1 MIKSN
6 HEAYILHHTLSP
18 VFHQSPNTS
27 TKTKNVS
34 FQRMIPMIGRG
45 LDGKQEYVMVP
56 GISGNARRSL
66 ARRDLIME
74 TLQIL
79 GVYKDHRYDTDM
91 VRSDLIMA
99 FINGGSMAA
108 SESSL
113 NLKIKA
119 KQEVYNQLP
128 FFGLFGG
135 CYSQVWFGGRLS
147 AGFAYTLTPETCRMA
162 QIGPFPFDIDANTLP
177 DLETEGFFNRQEY
190 TRQRVPGL
198 VAEDR
203 INALILKLKEKDH
216 NMVADKILD
225 WSGEASKDEV
235 KLLKKEVRQM
245 LEENPGAKAII
256 EEFFKSSNDKKAQKD
271 LVDQIPPLFNNQMIY
286 AVDRPIPA
294 GAKMFA
300 SDYLLPG
307 PGDDDLYEAVFHAY
321 LDKLAKRPFLG
332 GMAAKGYG
340 RVKLEIK
347 NANGDSFEDYSRA
360 DEYWTWLKDNKAEV
374 CAYLKDFDNYIFVIK

>member
-6 HEAYILHHTLSP
+6 HEAHILHTALSP
-18 VFHQSPNTS
+18 VFHQSPNTGS
-27 TKTKNVS
+27 GSKNVS
-34 FQRMIPMIGRG
+34 YQRMIPMIGQRQ
-45 LDGKQEYVMVP
+45 DGKFEYVMVP

-113 NLKIKA
+113 NPKIKA
-119 KQEVYNQLP
+119 KQETYEMLP

-135 CYSQVWFGGRLS
+135 CYRQVWFAGRLS
-147 AGFAYTLTPETCRMA
+147 AGFAYTLTPETCKVA
-162 QIGPFPFDIDANTLP
+162 QIGPFPFNIEADKLP
-177 DLETEGFFNRQEY
+177 DWDTDKKDFYNRQEY

-203 INALILKLKEKDH
+203 LNALLTRLQEGEQVKVAEKIAEYSAETSEEIREELKYLIET
-216 NMVADKILD
+216 N
-225 WSGEASKDEV
+225 S
-235 KLLKKEVRQM
+235 
-245 LEENPGAKAII
+245 GAKEII
-256 EEFFKSSNDKKAQKD
+256 EKFFESKNTKKKQKD
-271 LVDQIPPLFNNQMIY
+271 LVDQIPSIFGNQMIY

-294 GAKMFA
+294 GAKLYA

-307 PGDDDLYEAVFHAY
+307 PGNDDLYEAVFHAY
-321 LDKLAKRPFLG
+321 LEKLAARPFLG

-340 RVKLEIK
+340 RVVMEIK
-347 NANGDSFEDYSRA
+347 NADGQSFAEFSRA
-360 DEYWTWLKDNKAEV
+360 NEYWTWLRENKEEV
-374 CAYLKDFDNYIFVIK
+374 RAYLKNYDKHLFNID

>member
-6 HEAYILHHTLSP
+6 HEAHILHTALSP
-18 VFHQSPNTS
+18 VFHQSPNTGS
-27 TKTKNVS
+27 GSKNVS
-34 FQRMIPMIGRG
+34 YQRMIPMIGQRQ
-45 LDGKQEYVMVP
+45 DGKFEYVMVP

-108 SESSL
+108 SESAL
-113 NLKIKA
+113 NPKIKA
-119 KQEVYNQLP
+119 KQETYEMLP

-135 CYSQVWFGGRLS
+135 CYRQVWFAGRLS
-147 AGFAYTLTPETCRMA
+147 AGFAYTLTPETCKVA
-162 QIGPFPFDIDANTLP
+162 QIGPFPFNIDADKLP
-177 DLETEGFFNRQEY
+177 DWDTDKKDFYNRQEY

-203 INALILKLKEKDH
+203 LNALLTRLQEGEQVKVAEKIAEYSAETSEEIREELKYLIET
-216 NMVADKILD
+216 N
-225 WSGEASKDEV
+225 S
-235 KLLKKEVRQM
+235 
-245 LEENPGAKAII
+245 GAKEII
-256 EEFFKSSNDKKAQKD
+256 EKFFESKNTKKKQKD
-271 LVDQIPPLFNNQMIY
+271 LVDQIPSIFGNQMIY

-294 GAKMFA
+294 GAKLYA

-307 PGDDDLYEAVFHAY
+307 PGNDDLYEAVFHAY
-321 LDKLAKRPFLG
+321 LEKLAARPFLG

-340 RVKLEIK
+340 RVVMEIK
-347 NANGDSFEDYSRA
+347 NADGQSFTEFSRA
-360 DEYWTWLKDNKAEV
+360 NEYWTWLRENKEEV
-374 CAYLKDFDNYIFVIK
+374 RAYLKNYDKHLFNID

>member
-6 HEAYILHHTLSP
+6 HEAHILHTALSP
-18 VFHQSPNTS
+18 VFHQSPNTGS
-27 TKTKNVS
+27 GSKNVS
-34 FQRMIPMIGRG
+34 YQRMIPMIGQRQ
-45 LDGKQEYVMVP
+45 DGKFEYVMVP

-108 SESSL
+108 SESAL
-113 NLKIKA
+113 NPKIKA
-119 KQEVYNQLP
+119 KQETYEMLP

-135 CYSQVWFGGRLS
+135 CYRQVWFAGRLS
-147 AGFAYTLTPETCRMA
+147 AGFAYTLTPETCKVA
-162 QIGPFPFDIDANTLP
+162 QIGPFPFNIEADKLP
-177 DLETEGFFNRQEY
+177 DWDTDKKDFYNRQEY

-203 INALILKLKEKDH
+203 LNALLTRLQEGEQVKVAEKIAEYSAETSEEIREELKYLIET
-216 NMVADKILD
+216 N
-225 WSGEASKDEV
+225 S
-235 KLLKKEVRQM
+235 
-245 LEENPGAKAII
+245 GAKEII
-256 EEFFKSSNDKKAQKD
+256 EKFFESKNTKKKQKD
-271 LVDQIPPLFNNQMIY
+271 LVDQIPSIFGNQMIY

-294 GAKMFA
+294 GAKLYA

-307 PGDDDLYEAVFHAY
+307 PGNDDLYEAVFHAY
-321 LDKLAKRPFLG
+321 LEKLAARPFLG

-340 RVKLEIK
+340 RVVMEIK
-347 NANGDSFEDYSRA
+347 NADGQSFAEFSRA
-360 DEYWTWLKDNKAEV
+360 NEYWTWLRENKEEV
-374 CAYLKDFDNYIFVIK
+374 RAYLKNYDKHLFNID

>member
-6 HEAYILHHTLSP
+6 HEAHILHTALSP
-18 VFHQSPNTS
+18 VFHQSPNTGS
-27 TKTKNVS
+27 GSKNVS
-34 FQRMIPMIGRG
+34 YQRMIPMIGQRQ
-45 LDGKQEYVMVP
+45 DGKFEYVMVP

-108 SESSL
+108 SESAL
-113 NLKIKA
+113 NPKIKA
-119 KQEVYNQLP
+119 KQETYEMLP

-135 CYSQVWFGGRLS
+135 CYRQVWFAGRLS
-147 AGFAYTLTPETCRMA
+147 AGFAYTLTPETCKVA
-162 QIGPFPFDIDANTLP
+162 QIGPFPFNIDADKLP
-177 DLETEGFFNRQEY
+177 DWDTDKKEFYNRQEY

-203 INALILKLKEKDH
+203 LNALLTRLQEGEQVKVAEKIAEYSAETSEEIREELKYLIET
-216 NMVADKILD
+216 N
-225 WSGEASKDEV
+225 S
-235 KLLKKEVRQM
+235 
-245 LEENPGAKAII
+245 GAKEII
-256 EEFFKSSNDKKAQKD
+256 EKFFESKNTKKKQKD
-271 LVDQIPPLFNNQMIY
+271 LVDQIPSIFGNQMIY

-294 GAKMFA
+294 GAKLYA

-307 PGDDDLYEAVFHAY
+307 PGNDDLYEAVFHAY
-321 LDKLAKRPFLG
+321 LEKLAARPFLG

-340 RVKLEIK
+340 RVVMEIK
-347 NANGDSFEDYSRA
+347 NADGQSFAEFSRA
-360 DEYWTWLKDNKAEV
+360 NEYWTWLRENKEEV
-374 CAYLKDFDNYIFVIK
+374 RAYLKNYDKHLFNID

>member
-6 HEAYILHHTLSP
+6 HEAHILHTALSP
-18 VFHQSPNTS
+18 VFHQSPNTGS
-27 TKTKNVS
+27 GSKNVS
-34 FQRMIPMIGRG
+34 YQRMIPMIGQRQ
-45 LDGKQEYVMVP
+45 DGKFEYVMVP

-108 SESSL
+108 SESAL
-113 NLKIKA
+113 NPKIKA
-119 KQEVYNQLP
+119 KQETYEMLP

-135 CYSQVWFGGRLS
+135 CYRQVWFAGRLS
-147 AGFAYTLTPETCRMA
+147 AGFAYTLTPETCKVA
-162 QIGPFPFDIDANTLP
+162 QIGPFPFNIDADKLP
-177 DLETEGFFNRQEY
+177 DWDTDKKDFYNRQEY

-203 INALILKLKEKDH
+203 LNALLTRLQEGEQVKVAEKIAEYSAETSEEIREELKYLIET
-216 NMVADKILD
+216 N
-225 WSGEASKDEV
+225 S
-235 KLLKKEVRQM
+235 
-245 LEENPGAKAII
+245 GAKEII
-256 EEFFKSSNDKKAQKD
+256 EKFFESKNTKKKQKD
-271 LVDQIPPLFNNQMIY
+271 LVDQIPSIFGNQMIY

-294 GAKMFA
+294 GAKLYA

-307 PGDDDLYEAVFHAY
+307 PGNDDLYEAVFHAY
-321 LDKLAKRPFLG
+321 LEKLAARPFLG

-340 RVKLEIK
+340 RVVMEIK
-347 NANGDSFEDYSRA
+347 NADGQSFAEFSRA
-360 DEYWTWLKDNKAEV
+360 NEYWTWLRENKEEV
-374 CAYLKDFDNYIFVIK
+374 RAYLKNYDKHLFNID

>member
-6 HEAYILHHTLSP
+6 HEAHILHTALSP
-18 VFHQSPNTS
+18 VFHQSPNTGS
-27 TKTKNVS
+27 GSKNVS
-34 FQRMIPMIGRG
+34 YQRMIPMIGQRQ
-45 LDGKQEYVMVP
+45 DGKFEYVMVP

-113 NLKIKA
+113 NPKIKA
-119 KQEVYNQLP
+119 KQETYEMLP

-135 CYSQVWFGGRLS
+135 CYRQVWFAGRLS
-147 AGFAYTLTPETCRMA
+147 AGFAYTLTPETCKVA
-162 QIGPFPFDIDANTLP
+162 QIGPFPFNIDADKLP
-177 DLETEGFFNRQEY
+177 DWDTDKKDFYNRQEY

-203 INALILKLKEKDH
+203 LNALLTRLQEGEQVKVAEKIAEYSAETSEEIREELKYLIET
-216 NMVADKILD
+216 N
-225 WSGEASKDEV
+225 S
-235 KLLKKEVRQM
+235 
-245 LEENPGAKAII
+245 GAKEII
-256 EEFFKSSNDKKAQKD
+256 EKFFESKNTKKKQKD
-271 LVDQIPPLFNNQMIY
+271 LVDQIPSIFGNQMIY

-294 GAKMFA
+294 GAKLYA

-307 PGDDDLYEAVFHAY
+307 PGNDDLYEAVFHAY
-321 LDKLAKRPFLG
+321 LEKLAARPFLG

-340 RVKLEIK
+340 RVVMEIK
-347 NANGDSFEDYSRA
+347 NAD
-360 DEYWTWLKDNKAEV
+360 
-374 CAYLKDFDNYIFVIK
+374 

>member
-6 HEAYILHHTLSP
+6 HEAHILHTALSP
-18 VFHQSPNTS
+18 VFHQSPNTGS
-27 TKTKNVS
+27 GSKNVS
-34 FQRMIPMIGRG
+34 YQRMIPMIGQRQ
-45 LDGKQEYVMVP
+45 DGKFEYVMVP

-108 SESSL
+108 SESAL
-113 NLKIKA
+113 NPKIKA
-119 KQEVYNQLP
+119 KQETYEMLP

-135 CYSQVWFGGRLS
+135 CYRQVWFAGRLS
-147 AGFAYTLTPETCRMA
+147 AGFAYTLTPETCKVA
-162 QIGPFPFDIDANTLP
+162 QIGPFPFNIEADKLP
-177 DLETEGFFNRQEY
+177 DWDTDKKDFYNRQEY

-203 INALILKLKEKDH
+203 LNALLTRLQEGEQVKVAEKIAEYSAETSEEIREELKYLIET
-216 NMVADKILD
+216 N
-225 WSGEASKDEV
+225 S
-235 KLLKKEVRQM
+235 
-245 LEENPGAKAII
+245 GAKEII
-256 EEFFKSSNDKKAQKD
+256 EKFFESKNTKKKQKD
-271 LVDQIPPLFNNQMIY
+271 LVDQIPSIFGNQMIY

-294 GAKMFA
+294 GAKLYA

-307 PGDDDLYEAVFHAY
+307 PGNDDLYEAVFHAY
-321 LDKLAKRPFLG
+321 LEKLAARPFLG

-340 RVKLEIK
+340 RVVMEIK
-347 NANGDSFEDYSRA
+347 NADGQSFTEFSRA
-360 DEYWTWLKDNKAEV
+360 NEYWTWLRENKEEV
-374 CAYLKDFDNYIFVIK
+374 RAYLKNYDKHLFNID

>member
-6 HEAYILHHTLSP
+6 HEAHILHTALSP
-18 VFHQSPNTS
+18 VFHQSPNTGS
-27 TKTKNVS
+27 GSKNVS
-34 FQRMIPMIGRG
+34 YQRMIPMIGQRQ
-45 LDGKQEYVMVP
+45 DGKFEYVMVP

-108 SESSL
+108 SESAL
-113 NLKIKA
+113 NPKIKA
-119 KQEVYNQLP
+119 KQETYEMLP

-135 CYSQVWFGGRLS
+135 CYRQVWFAGRLS
-147 AGFAYTLTPETCRMA
+147 AGFAYTLTPETCKVA
-162 QIGPFPFDIDANTLP
+162 QIGPFPFDIDADKLP
-177 DLETEGFFNRQEY
+177 DWDTDKKDFYNRQEY

-203 INALILKLKEKDH
+203 LNALLTRLQEGEQVKVAEKIAEYSAETSEEIREELKYLIET
-216 NMVADKILD
+216 N
-225 WSGEASKDEV
+225 S
-235 KLLKKEVRQM
+235 
-245 LEENPGAKAII
+245 GAKEII
-256 EEFFKSSNDKKAQKD
+256 EKFFESKNTKKKQKD
-271 LVDQIPPLFNNQMIY
+271 LVDQIPSIFGNQMIY

-294 GAKMFA
+294 GAKLYA

-307 PGDDDLYEAVFHAY
+307 PGNDDLYEAVFHAY
-321 LDKLAKRPFLG
+321 LEKLAARPFLG

-340 RVKLEIK
+340 RVVMEIK
-347 NANGDSFEDYSRA
+347 NADGQSFTEFSRA
-360 DEYWTWLKDNKAEV
+360 NEYWTWLRENKEEV
-374 CAYLKDFDNYIFVIK
+374 RAYLKNYDKHLFNID

>member
-6 HEAYILHHTLSP
+6 HEAHILHTALSP
-18 VFHQSPNTS
+18 VFHQSPNTGS
-27 TKTKNVS
+27 GSKNVS
-34 FQRMIPMIGRG
+34 YQRMIPMIGQRQ
-45 LDGKQEYVMVP
+45 DGKFEYVMVP

-113 NLKIKA
+113 NPKIKA
-119 KQEVYNQLP
+119 KQETYEMLP

-135 CYSQVWFGGRLS
+135 CYRQVWFAGRLS
-147 AGFAYTLTPETCRMA
+147 AGFAYTLTPETCKVA
-162 QIGPFPFDIDANTLP
+162 QIGPFPFNIDADKLP
-177 DLETEGFFNRQEY
+177 DWDTDKKDFYNRQEY

-203 INALILKLKEKDH
+203 LNALLTRLQEGEQVKVAEKIAEYSAETSEEIREELKYLIET
-216 NMVADKILD
+216 N
-225 WSGEASKDEV
+225 S
-235 KLLKKEVRQM
+235 
-245 LEENPGAKAII
+245 GAKEII
-256 EEFFKSSNDKKAQKD
+256 EKFFESKNAKKKQKD
-271 LVDQIPPLFNNQMIY
+271 LVDQIPSIFGNQMIY

-294 GAKMFA
+294 GAKLYA

-307 PGDDDLYEAVFHAY
+307 PGNDDLYEAVFHAY
-321 LDKLAKRPFLG
+321 LEKLAARPFLG

-340 RVKLEIK
+340 RVVMEIK
-347 NANGDSFEDYSRA
+347 NADGQGFAEFSRA
-360 DEYWTWLKDNKAEV
+360 NEYWTWLRENKEEV
-374 CAYLKDFDNYIFVIK
+374 RAYLKNYDKHLFNID

>member
-6 HEAYILHHTLSP
+6 HEAHILHTALSP
-18 VFHQSPNTS
+18 VFHQSPNTGS
-27 TKTKNVS
+27 GSKNVS
-34 FQRMIPMIGRG
+34 YQRMIPMIGQRQ
-45 LDGKQEYVMVP
+45 DGKFEYVMVP

-108 SESSL
+108 SESAL
-113 NLKIKA
+113 NPKIKA
-119 KQEVYNQLP
+119 KQETYEMLP

-135 CYSQVWFGGRLS
+135 CYRQVWFGGRLS
-147 AGFAYTLTPETCRMA
+147 AGFAYLLTPEICRVA
-162 QIGPFPFDIDANTLP
+162 QIGPFPFDVEAEKLP
-177 DLETEGFFNRQEY
+177 DWDPEKKDFFNRQEY

-198 VAEDR
+198 VSEDR
-203 INALILKLKEKDH
+203 LNALLLKLQEAGHLQIAEKI
-216 NMVADKILD
+216 AEYSAETTEELR
-225 WSGEASKDEV
+225 EE
-235 KLLKKEVRQM
+235 LKYLIEI
-245 LEENPGAKAII
+245 NPGAKEIL
-256 EEFFKSSNDKKAQKD
+256 EKFFESKNTKKKKQKE
-271 LVDQIPPLFNNQMIY
+271 LVDQIPALFNNQMIY

-294 GAKMFA
+294 GALLYA

-321 LDKLAKRPFLG
+321 LEKLAARPFLG

-340 RVKLEIK
+340 RTKIEIRNADGQSLEE
-347 NANGDSFEDYSRA
+347 FSRA
-360 DEYWTWLKDNKAEV
+360 KEYWTWLQDHKDEV
-374 CAYLKDFDNYIFVIK
+374 CAYLKDYDSHLFAIK

>member
-6 HEAYILHHTLSP
+6 HEAHILHTALSP
-18 VFHQSPNTS
+18 VFHQSPNTNS
-27 TKTKNVS
+27 TTKNIS
-34 FQRMIPMIGRG
+34 YQRMIPMIGRQS
-45 LDGKQEYVMVP
+45 DGKLKYVMVP

-113 NLKIKA
+113 NPKIKA
-119 KQEVYNQLP
+119 KQETYEKLP

-135 CYSQVWFGGRLS
+135 CYRQVWFAGRLS
-147 AGFAYTLTPETCRMA
+147 AGFAYILTPETCKVA
-162 QIGPFPFDIDANTLP
+162 QIGPFPFNIEADKLP
-177 DLETEGFFNRQEY
+177 DWDTDKKDFYNRQEY

-203 INALILKLKEKDH
+203 LNALLTRLQEGEQVKVAEKIAEYSAETSEEIREELKYLIET
-216 NMVADKILD
+216 N
-225 WSGEASKDEV
+225 S
-235 KLLKKEVRQM
+235 
-245 LEENPGAKAII
+245 GAKEII
-256 EEFFKSSNDKKAQKD
+256 EKFFESKNTKKKQKD
-271 LVDQIPPLFNNQMIY
+271 LVDQIPSIFGNQMIY

-294 GAKMFA
+294 GAKLYA

-307 PGDDDLYEAVFHAY
+307 PGNDDLYEAVFHAY
-321 LDKLAKRPFLG
+321 LEKLAARPFLG

-340 RVKLEIK
+340 RVVMEIK
-347 NANGDSFEDYSRA
+347 NADGQSFAEFSRA
-360 DEYWTWLKDNKAEV
+360 NEYWTWLRENKEEV
-374 CAYLKDFDNYIFVIK
+374 RAYLKNYDKHLFNID

>member
-6 HEAYILHHTLSP
+6 HEAHILHTALSP
-18 VFHQSPNTS
+18 VFHQSPNTGS
-27 TKTKNVS
+27 GSKNVS
-34 FQRMIPMIGRG
+34 YQRMIPMIGQRQ
-45 LDGKQEYVMVP
+45 DGKFEYVMVP

-113 NLKIKA
+113 NPKIKA
-119 KQEVYNQLP
+119 KQETYEMLP

-135 CYSQVWFGGRLS
+135 CYRQVWFAGRLS
-147 AGFAYTLTPETCRMA
+147 AGFAYTLTPETCKVA
-162 QIGPFPFDIDANTLP
+162 QIGPFPFNIDADKLP
-177 DLETEGFFNRQEY
+177 DWDTDKKDFYNRQEY

-203 INALILKLKEKDH
+203 LNALLTRLQEGEQVKVAEKIAEYSAETSEEIREELKYLIET
-216 NMVADKILD
+216 N
-225 WSGEASKDEV
+225 S
-235 KLLKKEVRQM
+235 
-245 LEENPGAKAII
+245 GAKEII
-256 EEFFKSSNDKKAQKD
+256 EKFFESKNTKKKQKD
-271 LVDQIPPLFNNQMIY
+271 LVDQIPSIFGNQMIY

-294 GAKMFA
+294 GAKLYA

-307 PGDDDLYEAVFHAY
+307 PGNDDLYEAVFHAY
-321 LDKLAKRPFLG
+321 LEKLAARPFLG

-340 RVKLEIK
+340 RVVMEIK
-347 NANGDSFEDYSRA
+347 NADGQSFTEFSRA
-360 DEYWTWLKDNKAEV
+360 NEYWTWLRENKEEV
-374 CAYLKDFDNYIFVIK
+374 RAYLKNYDKHLFNID

>member
-6 HEAYILHHTLSP
+6 HEAHILHTALSP
-18 VFHQSPNTS
+18 VFHQSPNTGS
-27 TKTKNVS
+27 GSKNVS
-34 FQRMIPMIGRG
+34 YQRMIPMIGQRQ
-45 LDGKQEYVMVP
+45 DGKFEYVMVP

-113 NLKIKA
+113 NPKIKA
-119 KQEVYNQLP
+119 KQETYEMLP

-135 CYSQVWFGGRLS
+135 CYRQVWFAGRLS
-147 AGFAYTLTPETCRMA
+147 AGFAYTLTPETCKVA
-162 QIGPFPFDIDANTLP
+162 QIGPFPFNIDADKLP
-177 DLETEGFFNRQEY
+177 DWDTDKKDFYNRQEY

-203 INALILKLKEKDH
+203 LNALLTRLQEGEQVKVAEKIAEYSAETSEEIREELKYLIET
-216 NMVADKILD
+216 N
-225 WSGEASKDEV
+225 S
-235 KLLKKEVRQM
+235 
-245 LEENPGAKAII
+245 GAKEII
-256 EEFFKSSNDKKAQKD
+256 EKFFESKNTKKKQKD
-271 LVDQIPPLFNNQMIY
+271 LVDQIPSIFGNQMIY

-294 GAKMFA
+294 GAKLYA

-307 PGDDDLYEAVFHAY
+307 PGNDDLYEAVFHAY
-321 LDKLAKRPFLG
+321 LEKLAARPFLG

-340 RVKLEIK
+340 RVVMEIK
-347 NANGDSFEDYSRA
+347 NADGQSFAEFSRA
-360 DEYWTWLKDNKAEV
+360 NEYWTWLRENKEEV
-374 CAYLKDFDNYIFVIK
+374 RAYLKNYDKYLFTID

>member
-6 HEAYILHHTLSP
+6 HEAHILHTALSP
-18 VFHQSPNTS
+18 VFHQSPNTGS
-27 TKTKNVS
+27 GSKNVS
-34 FQRMIPMIGRG
+34 YQRMIPMIGQRQ
-45 LDGKQEYVMVP
+45 DGKFEYVMVP

-108 SESSL
+108 SESAL
-113 NLKIKA
+113 NPKIKA
-119 KQEVYNQLP
+119 KQETYEMLP

-135 CYSQVWFGGRLS
+135 CYRQVWFAGRLS
-147 AGFAYTLTPETCRMA
+147 AGFAYTLTPETCKVA
-162 QIGPFPFDIDANTLP
+162 QIGPFPFNIEADKLP
-177 DLETEGFFNRQEY
+177 DWDTDKKDFYNRQEY

-203 INALILKLKEKDH
+203 LNALLTRLQEGEQVKVAEKIAEYSAETSEEIREELKYLIET
-216 NMVADKILD
+216 N
-225 WSGEASKDEV
+225 S
-235 KLLKKEVRQM
+235 
-245 LEENPGAKAII
+245 GAKEII
-256 EEFFKSSNDKKAQKD
+256 EKFFESKNTKKKQKD
-271 LVDQIPPLFNNQMIY
+271 LVDQIPSIFGNQMIY

-294 GAKMFA
+294 GAKLYA

-307 PGDDDLYEAVFHAY
+307 PGNDDLYEAVFHAY
-321 LDKLAKRPFLG
+321 LEKLAARPFLG

-340 RVKLEIK
+340 RVVMEIK
-347 NANGDSFEDYSRA
+347 NADGQSFAEFSRA
-360 DEYWTWLKDNKAEV
+360 NEYWTWLRENKEEV
-374 CAYLKDFDNYIFVIK
+374 RAYLKNYDKYLFIID